1 MPMPERTYDE
11 VVGTGDPA
19 ELSVLRERAVEVLTD
34 PSLAHIVDVI
44 AYADGDDVVV
54 ANADGASR
62 INRSDPE
69 APAQV
74 LRGRDPIA
82 NRDPLAFA
90 GIDAERAD
98 PSPPNERNAYPLAGT
113 RLLSVFA
120 DPRAPDIAVVH
131 TGKHYWPHRGG
142 HIGEHGS
149 LNVVQ
154 SRAPFLLSGAGVH
167 PRGVL
172 PAYARV
178 VDVAPTLA
186 RLAGAP
192 QSDAADLDGVARD
205 DLVEFGAASRVIGLL
220 WDGANCN
227 SVLDLAA
234 RGELPAVARLLERG
248 CALAGGAVAE
258 FPSNTLCNHTAA
270 LTGVGP
276 GRHGIV
282 NNCYFDRAEQRQ
294 ILANEAGT
302 WHVAM
307 DLLRP
312 GVRTVFERVGGART
326 ACVNEPVDRGAAYST
341 FALIRDAGHSDGAKA
356 MGSML
361 PDPADDPCATHEYAA
376 NDKDY
381 RWSSQVDAIGL
392 TQMLDLWA
400 TPSDAP
406 RLTWWNTTL
415 TDTGHHNGG
424 PHSDK
429 AHASLRDADRRLG
442 LFLDRLDA
450 LGVYDDTVIL
460 LTADHGSERAD
471 ENCLGDWDDALRDEG
486 IPFRDE
492 AFGFIYL
499 GV

>member
-1 MPMPERTYDE
+1 M
-11 VVGTGDPA
+11 
-19 ELSVLRERAVEVLTD
+19 
-34 PSLAHIVDVI
+34 
-44 AYADGDDVVV
+44 
-54 ANADGASR
+54 
-62 INRSDPE
+62 
-69 APAQV
+69 
-74 LRGRDPIA
+74 
-82 NRDPLAFA
+82 
-90 GIDAERAD
+90 
-98 PSPPNERNAYPLAGT
+98 
-113 RLLSVFA
+113 
-120 DPRAPDIAVVH
+120 
-131 TGKHYWPHRGG
+131 
-142 HIGEHGS
+142 
-149 LNVVQ
+149 
-154 SRAPFLLSGAGVH
+154 
-167 PRGVL
+167 
-172 PAYARV
+172 
-178 VDVAPTLA
+178 
-186 RLAGAP
+186 
-192 QSDAADLDGVARD
+192 
-205 DLVEFGAASRVIGLL
+205 
-220 WDGANCN
+220 
-227 SVLDLAA
+227 
-234 RGELPAVARLLERG
+234 PAVARLLERG

-282 NNCYFDRAEQRQ
+282 NNCYWDREERRQ
-294 ILANEAGT
+294 ILANESGT
-302 WHVAM
+302 WHLAT
-307 DLLRP
+307 DLMRS
-312 GVRTVFERVGGART
+312 GVRTLFEMVGGERT

-341 FALIRDAGHSDGAKA
+341 FALIRDAGHSDGAKS

-381 RWSSQVDAIGL
+381 HWSSQVDAIGL

-400 TPSDAP
+400 APSEAP

-460 LTADHGSERAD
+460 LTADHGSEGAD
-471 ENCLGDWDDALRDEG
+471 PNCLGDWDDALRAEG

-492 AFGFIYL
+492 AYGFIYL

>member
-1 MPMPERTYDE
+1 MPMPERTYDAALGHG
-11 VVGTGDPA
+11 VSSDIA
-19 ELSVLRERAVEVLTD
+19 AMRAAAVDVLTD
-34 PSLAHIVDVI
+34 SSLSHVVDLI
-44 AYADGDDVVV
+44 AYAEDGALVVT
-54 ANADGASR
+54 NADGGSL
-62 INRSDPE
+62 IDPSSPE
-69 APAQV
+69 SPATV
-74 LRGRDPIA
+74 VRGRDPIA
-82 NRDPLAFA
+82 NRDALTFA
-90 GIDAERAD
+90 GIETELAD
-98 PSPPNERNAYPLAGT
+98 PSPPNARNAYPLAGS

-120 DPRAPDIAVVH
+120 DPRAPDIAVIH
-131 TGKHYWPHRGG
+131 TGTHYWPDRGG
-142 HIGEHGS
+142 HLGEHGS

-154 SRAPFLLSGAGVH
+154 SRAPFLLSGAGVSH
-167 PRGVL
+167 RGVL
-172 PAYARV
+172 ADSARV
-178 VDVAPTLA
+178 VDVAATLG
-186 RLAGAP
+186 RLAGLSVDDVAG
-192 QSDAADLDGVARD
+192 LDGVPRT
-205 DLVEFGAASRVIGLL
+205 DLVEPGPASYVLGLL

-227 SVLDLAA
+227 SLLHLAST
-234 RGELPAVARLLERG
+234 GELPAVARLLERG
-248 CALAGGAVAE
+248 CALSGGAVAE

-282 NNCYFDRAEQRQ
+282 NNYYWDREEQRQ
-294 ILANEAGT
+294 ILANESGT
-302 WHVAM
+302 WHLAT
-307 DLLRP
+307 DLIRG
-312 GVRTVFERVGGART
+312 GVRTLFEMVGGDRT

-341 FALIRDAGHSDGAKA
+341 FALIRDAGHSDGAKS

-361 PDPADDPCATHEYAA
+361 PDPADDPCATHEYAL

-381 RWSSQVDAIGL
+381 RWSSQVDGIGL

-400 TPSDAP
+400 APSEAP

-460 LTADHGSERAD
+460 LTADHGSEGAD
-471 ENCLGDWDDALRDEG
+471 PSCLGDWDDALRAEG
-486 IPFRDE
+486 IRFRDE
-492 AFGFIYL
+492 AYGFIYL